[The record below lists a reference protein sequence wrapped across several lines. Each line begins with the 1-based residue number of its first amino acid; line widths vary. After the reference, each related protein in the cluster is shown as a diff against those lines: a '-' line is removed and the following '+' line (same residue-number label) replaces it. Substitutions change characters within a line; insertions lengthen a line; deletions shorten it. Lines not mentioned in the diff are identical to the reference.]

1 MILHYVIH
9 LLIYSLAV
17 YLVNKGIWLLYIKD
31 LKTTI
36 LFSIVVGIGNT
47 VIKPFFIILT
57 FPITLITKENGKGKR
72 EKGVRTHILHPPSSV
87 LHSPFSVLRLPSSVL
102 HINNCRIF
110 VYNEKNL
117 TKKK

>member
-57 FPITLITKENGKGKR
+57 FPITLITLGIFLIFINGLMLMISSAFFKDIEIKGCFSAALAS
-72 EKGVRTHILHPPSSV
+72 ILISV
-87 LHSPFSVLRLPSSVL
+87 V
-102 HINNCRIF
+102 
-110 VYNEKNL
+110 VYLLEFL
-117 TKKK
+117 VAI